1 MAGKV
6 FIEGRPRLF
15 ATSESIA
22 TAMDDVSPANRRAIY
37 CAIGTELP
45 PLNIL
50 AAPLRGADE
59 SIGVLLLYTVHSA
72 IRFTP
77 ADLPFVQ
84 MLADLRALAIAHS
97 RLEEADEVVRE
108 VRRADRLRA
117 EIMATLTHELR
128 TPLAAIRGYAMA
140 MMMDDVRWP
149 KWKRT
154 QFLRQIDEECENLQA
169 MISEI
174 QDSALLDIGQL
185 TIEPQPLRLPH
196 LLTEVATEMQR
207 RTHVHRIAVDAPA
220 TFPILDADPNR
231 IKQVVRNI
239 LDNAIK
245 YSPTGGL
252 VVIRAEAGEQEA
264 TVSISDEGV
273 GISPQD
279 MIPLSD
285 KYFRA
290 KSPTGYHVAGTGLG
304 LPVARAIVEAHGG
317 RIWAES
323 KVGQGTTLYFTLPRT
338 GPRSDNHDQ

>member
-1 MAGKV
+1 MATIDLERHPFELHVLNDVAKALTARLPLTEMLSRAMDRLNASLGPADVGILYLWDDREGCFRAAASFGCDHAALSDVRLRPGESVAGKV
-6 FIEGRPRLF
+6 FLEGRPRLF
-15 ATSESIA
+15 ATAESIT
-22 TAMDDVSPANRRAIY
+22 TAMDDVSPANRRAI
-37 CAIGTELP
+37 CRAIGTELP

-72 IRFTP
+72 IRFTL

-84 MLADLRALAIAHS
+84 MLADLLALAIARS

-128 TPLAAIRGYAMA
+128 TPLAAIRGYATA

-196 LLTEVATEMQR
+196 LLTEVASRDAAPDPRAPDRGR
-207 RTHVHRIAVDAPA
+207 RTPRVPHPGRRPEPDQAGCPQHPGQCH
-220 TFPILDADPNR
+220 
-231 IKQVVRNI
+231 QV
-239 LDNAIK
+239 L
-245 YSPTGGL
+245 
-252 VVIRAEAGEQEA
+252 
-264 TVSISDEGV
+264 
-273 GISPQD
+273 
-279 MIPLSD
+279 
-285 KYFRA
+285 
-290 KSPTGYHVAGTGLG
+290 
-304 LPVARAIVEAHGG
+304 AHGRPGGHPRRG
-317 RIWAES
+317 R
-323 KVGQGTTLYFTLPRT
+323 
-338 GPRSDNHDQ
+338 